1 MSITFTPVPSTQK
14 FFVSDALV
22 SACVGPVG
30 STKTSTGIMK
40 IAFEAAM
47 MAPDVTGVRRSR
59 CAVVRNTRQMLLDS
73 TIPDFFK
80 WFQDGVAG
88 TFNKTELKFTLR
100 FNDVEC
106 EIMFRGLDDA
116 NDVRRLLSLNLSFAM
131 VDEVREINPEV
142 FNQLTTRVG
151 RYPDKTMVPH
161 KKGWPVHKNKKGVMV
176 PAAGCVDEHG
186 REMKKVWVSTNP
198 PAMDTFWYENLSNPP
213 EIVDEQT
220 GEIRKWHV
228 TIQPSALSPEEDW
241 SQLIP
246 NANYYEDLVM
256 GKTQDWIDVY
266 VHGKWGISLSGR
278 PVITCFQNEHISQ
291 QALQPIKLSVNPII
305 IGMDF
310 GLNPS
315 ALLGQVDPR
324 GRVLVL
330 DEITGVDMGLVRFID
345 TKLKPMLAQ
354 KYAGYQVIVVGDP
367 AGVQRQQGDERS
379 CFDILKYAGFKA
391 IPART
396 NSIVERIAATERV
409 LMRFIDGQ
417 AGCLIDPGC
426 KKFISA
432 MRGEYRYKLKKN
444 GEYEATP
451 EKNMASHI
459 ADAGQ
464 YFFLH
469 VSQPM
474 LGANWQTQRREIKPV
489 NYRGWA

>member
-1 MSITFTPVPSTQK
+1 MSIVFAPVPSTK
-14 FFVSDALV
+14 AFFVSDSLV

-47 MAPDVTGVRRSR
+47 MAPGIDGIRRSR

-88 TFNKTELKFTLR
+88 TYIKTEGRFLLK

-106 EIMFRGLDDA
+106 DIMFRGLDDA

-161 KKGWPVHKNKKGVMV
+161 KKGWPILKNKKGEMI
-176 PAAGCVDEHG
+176 PSAGCVDEYG

-198 PAMDTFWYENLSNPP
+198 PSMDTFWYENLSNPP
-213 EIVDEQT
+213 EITDEHT
-220 GEIRKWHV
+220 GEVRKWHV
-228 TIQPSALSPEEDW
+228 TVQPSALSQEQDW
-241 SQLIP
+241 AHLIP
-246 NANYYEDLVM
+246 SANYYEDLVM

-266 VHGKWGISLSGR
+266 VHGKWGISLSGK
-278 PVITCFQNEHISQ
+278 PVISCFQQEHVASKPL
-291 QALQPIKLSVNPII
+291 APIKLSANPII

-315 ALLGQVDPR
+315 AVIGQIDPR
-324 GRVLVL
+324 GRILIL

-345 TKLKPMLAQ
+345 TKLKPLLAS
-354 KYAGYQVIVVGDP
+354 KYAGYQVLVVGDP
-367 AGVQRQQGDERS
+367 AGTQRQQGDEKS
-379 CFDILKYAGFKA
+379 CFDILKGAGFKA
-391 IPART
+391 IPAKT
-396 NSIVERIAATERV
+396 NSIVLRVAAVETA
-409 LMRFIDGQ
+409 LTKFIDGQ
-417 AGCLIDPGC
+417 AGCLIDPAC
-426 KKFISA
+426 RKLISA
-432 MRGEYRYKLKKN
+432 LRGEYRYKLKKN
-444 GEYEATP
+444 GEYEPSP

-459 ADAGQ
+459 ADAAQ
-464 YFFLH
+464 YFCLH
-469 VSQPM
+469 VSSPTQ
-474 LGANWQTQRREIKPV
+474 GANWQSQRREIKPV
-489 NYRGWA
+489 SYRAWA